1 MVETNPWERRMDKR
15 KLGSSGLQVSP
26 LMFGGNVLGWTLD
39 EPSSFKVLD
48 AFVEAG
54 FNFIDT
60 ANSYSRW
67 VQGHKGGESETIL
80 GKWMKA
86 RGNRGR
92 LVLAT
97 KVGSEMGPDEKGLSR
112 AQILKQAED
121 SLRRL
126 QTDVIDLYQAHYD
139 DPGAPLEETMAA
151 FAQLVKEG
159 KVRAIGAS
167 NYASD
172 RLFEALETSS
182 RKGCPRYESLQPLYN
197 LYDRSD
203 YEKKLEPLCQEEGL
217 AVIPYFSLAAGFL
230 TGKYRSQEDSSKS
243 PRGPGVVKK
252 YLNERGFKIL
262 DALAAVAREYD
273 SKPACVALAWLLTRP
288 SVTAPIVSAT
298 TPGQLNDLVEATKLK
313 LGVQAIVQ
321 LDQASAET

>member
-1 MVETNPWERRMDKR
+1 MEMR

-97 KVGSEMGPDEKGLSR
+97 KVGSEMDPGEKGLSR

-139 DPGAPLEETMAA
+139 DPGTPLEETLAA

-182 RKGCPRYESLQPLYN
+182 RKGYPRYESLQPLYN

-217 AVIPYFSLAAGFL
+217 GVIPYFSLAAGFL
-230 TGKYRSQEDSSKS
+230 TGKYRSQADASKS
-243 PRGPGVVKK
+243 LRGPGVVKK
-252 YLNERGFKIL
+252 YLNERGFQIL
-262 DALAAVAREYD
+262 DALAAVAREYH

-298 TPGQLNDLVEATKLK
+298 SPAQLNDLVEATKLK
-313 LGVQAIVQ
+313 LGAQAIVQ
-321 LDQASAET
+321 LDEASAQP